1 MKNSKKLM
9 ALVLAGLMM
18 LALLTACGKETPKD
32 PAEEFEKNFSA
43 QITAVFG
50 EDVQDLNSHIKVAV
64 LNYVGKDGSVALTG
78 DKLEYSEGSVMNRNV
93 LTLVETSAD
102 GKTETRTML
111 FMQDRTKAAEAKAAN
126 IFGQDSAMSVQN
138 MKPLTDRLVQSYGTK
153 LTGVGLAFKKL
164 DSGNYAFAVSVRYAK

>member
-1 MKNSKKLM
+1 MKNSKKLA

-18 LALLTACGKETPKD
+18 LALLTGCGKETQKD
-32 PAEEFEKNFSA
+32 PAEQFEEKFSA
-43 QITAVFG
+43 QIAAVFG
-50 EDVQDLNSHIKVAV
+50 EDVQDLNSHIKVAM

-78 DKLEYSEGSVMNRNV
+78 DNLEYSEASVMGKNV

-111 FMQDRTKAAEAKAAN
+111 FVQDRTKVVEAKAEN

-138 MKPLTDRLVQSYGTK
+138 MKPLTDRIVQNYGTK

-164 DSGNYAFAVSVRYAK
+164 DSGNYAYAVSVRYAK